1 MCGRYELSSHPA
13 AMALAF
19 GLPLPPDLQPR
30 YNIAP
35 TQQVPIVRAN
45 AQGERELVHVRWGLV
60 PRFAR
65 DPPIGAR
72 MINARGRCG

>member
-13 AMALAF
+13 AVALAF
-19 GLPLPPDLQPR
+19 GLALPPDIQPR

-35 TQQVPIVRAN
+35 TQQVPIVRESER
-45 AQGERELVHVRWGLV
+45 GERELVQVRWGLV

-65 DPPIGAR
+65 DASD
-72 MINARGRCG
+72 RGRFARRVAR